1 MFINRSFIVE
11 SSLSYIFDN
20 SLSDFIVFN
29 SDNSYDVIDVKGVR
43 TKEYITKKKV
53 FEDKYNMK
61 IIEI

>member
-1 MFINRSFIVE
+1 MFINRSFIVG